1 MPCRMRPT
9 RCRLSAVRSDGH
21 IGHVRPL
28 SSPSLYCTGS
38 IAHRGDCTKSVSVR
52 SAAAARP
59 ASSPTL
65 LKLKPSSHSPKRLL
79 RSPPSVSSENAA
91 PDLPPPAALMP
102 VALPP
107 PALMLSAPEDVIAA
121 EAPPSAV
128 MGALMVAADAAVDA
142 EDGSA
147 EVPPPAL
154 MGALMVAAD
163 VVLVGC
169 SVDPQG
175 RSRPTGEYSGQG
187 GVPDEPKSDLQ
198 QVATDRGR
206 IDTRLAQQGEIGVV

>member
-1 MPCRMRPT
+1 
-9 RCRLSAVRSDGH
+9 
-21 IGHVRPL
+21 
-28 SSPSLYCTGS
+28 
-38 IAHRGDCTKSVSVR
+38 
-52 SAAAARP
+52 
-59 ASSPTL
+59 
-65 LKLKPSSHSPKRLL
+65 
-79 RSPPSVSSENAA
+79 
-91 PDLPPPAALMP
+91 
-102 VALPP
+102 
-107 PALMLSAPEDVIAA
+107 
-121 EAPPSAV
+121 

-147 EVPPPAL
+147 EVPPPSL

-163 VVLVGC
+163 VVVVGR
-169 SVDPQG
+169 SVDLKG

>member
-1 MPCRMRPT
+1 M
-9 RCRLSAVRSDGH
+9 AQ
-21 IGHVRPL
+21 
-28 SSPSLYCTGS
+28 
-38 IAHRGDCTKSVSVR
+38 RGDCTKSASVR

-65 LKLKPSSHSPKRLL
+65 LKLKPSSHSPKRSL

-91 PDLPPPAALMP
+91 ADLPLSAALMP
-102 VALPP
+102 VPLPP
-107 PALMLSAPEDVIAA
+107 PSLMLAVAEDVSTDV
-121 EAPPSAV
+121 PPS
-128 MGALMVAADAAVDA
+128 ALMVAADAAVDA

-147 EVPPPAL
+147 EAL
-154 MGALMVAAD
+154 METAD
-163 VVLVGC
+163 AVLVDC